1 MKIRQIITALTC
13 AALLPTA
20 AAAQA
25 VNDINDFDRWFTD
38 ATLRTDYVFT
48 GTAKTQIIALDELR
62 SSEGW
67 YGRRVNLDDVPVRG
81 NGQITMTDS
90 ETGKTIYRM
99 SFSTLFQEWQT
110 SEEATKVTKAFENV
124 FQLPMPRHDADI
136 KVTLYDTHDRIS
148 SEFTHHVKVDDI
160 LIRPIAT
167 SEVADHRSL
176 WHGGDSKEAIDVVI
190 LAEGYT
196 KEERET
202 FYKDAQVACDELLK
216 YAPFCN
222 YRDRF
227 NITAVAL
234 ESKESGVSIPH
245 KNVWR
250 NTALASSFD
259 TFYSERYL
267 TTLRLKEMNN
277 ALAGIPY
284 EHIVILANTENY
296 GGGGVYNSYTL
307 TAAHHRMFKPVT
319 VHEFGH
325 SFAGLAD
332 EYFYDDQYEEFYFPD
347 VEPWEQ
353 NITTLKDFGSKWA
366 DMLPKNTPI
375 PTSAEGLDENDMEH
389 IGVYEGGGYQS
400 KGVYRPYVD
409 CRMRTNEVPEYCK
422 VCERAVSRMIEF
434 YTKQQR

>member
-1 MKIRQIITALTC
+1 MKIRSLITALGV
-13 AALLPTA
+13 AAILPMA
-20 AAAQA
+20 AAGAPEH
-25 VNDINDFDRWFTD
+25 NIIDFEEWFTD

-48 GTAKTQIIALDELR
+48 GTAKTQVIALDELR
-62 SSEGW
+62 RSEGW
-67 YGRRVNLDDVPVRG
+67 YGRRVNLDEVPVRG

-90 ETGKTIYRM
+90 ETGQVIYRM

-124 FQLPMPRHDADI
+124 FQLPMPRKDADV
-136 KVTLYDTHDRIS
+136 KVVLYDTHDRIS
-148 SEFTHHVKVDDI
+148 AEFCHHVKVDDI
-160 LIRPIAT
+160 LIRPLSSNAA
-167 SEVADHRSL
+167 ADHRTL
-176 WHGGDSKEAIDVVI
+176 WQGGDSKEAIDVVI

-196 KEERET
+196 RNERET
-202 FYKDAQVACDELLK
+202 FYADAQVACEELLK
-216 YAPFCN
+216 YAPFVD
-222 YRDRF
+222 YKEHF

-245 KNVWR
+245 KGEWK

-277 ALAGIPY
+277 ALVGIPY

-332 EYFYDDQYEEFYFPD
+332 EYFYDDQYEEFYYPD

-353 NITTLKDFGSKWA
+353 NISTLKDFSSKWA

-375 PTSAEGLDENDMEH
+375 PTPTEGLEDDDMEH

-422 VCERAVSRMIEF
+422 VCERAISRMIEF
-434 YTKQQR
+434 YTIQKR